1 MAITPNQPAAISRY
15 FGVGVTQVLFC
26 ATISDP
32 DNPTFA
38 ELDGGTEI
46 TRDIAEVSGFTVNSE
61 FIDTPDL
68 ATRFVS
74 KVPGR
79 ITAEDSSLTFYAD
92 EDRGTGD
99 MAELLPRDTEGYL
112 VFADAGLA
120 SGVGDVF
127 HVKVGSNSTVRS
139 TDDTVKRMV
148 SFAILEEPSEG
159 VTLPQS

>member
-1 MAITPNQPAAISRY
+1 MAITPVQPAAISRY

-26 ATISDP
+26 PTISNP
-32 DNPTFA
+32 AAPTFS
-38 ELDGGTEI
+38 ELDAGTEI
-46 TRDIAEVSGFTVNSE
+46 TRDIAEVNGFTVSSD
-61 FIDTPDL
+61 FIETPDL

-79 ITAEDSSLTFYAD
+79 ITADDSSLTFYAD
-92 EDRGTGD
+92 EDRGSGD
-99 MAELLPRDTEGYL
+99 VAVLLPRDTEGYL

-127 HVKVGSNSTVRS
+127 HVKVGSNSTMRS
-139 TDDTVKRMV
+139 TDDTVKRSV
-148 SFAILEEPSEG
+148 TFAILTEPSEG